1 MRTVDADFI
10 IQKLTDLWA
19 EKAELGRDLY
29 LLGGAIA
36 IVNDAP
42 TIETVKYGQW
52 EESPCFDYCFWV
64 CTNCEFPSEA
74 IAAPSLYKYCP
85 NCGAIMTGTKP
96 RKEKQNESRSRKQ
109 IQRRG

>member
-19 EKAELGRDLY
+19 EKAELIRDLN
-29 LLGGAIA
+29 LLRGAID
-36 IVNDAP
+36 IVNNAP
-42 TIETVKYGQW
+42 TIETAKYGEW

-96 RKEKQNESRSRKQ
+96 RKD
-109 IQRRG
+109 

>member
-19 EKAELGRDLY
+19 EKAELIRDLN
-29 LLGGAIA
+29 LLRGAIDT
-36 IVNDAP
+36 VNNAP
-42 TIETVKYGQW
+42 TIETVKYGEW

-96 RKEKQNESRSRKQ
+96 RKD
-109 IQRRG
+109 

>member
-42 TIETVKYGQW
+42 TIETVKYGEW

-109 IQRRG
+109 IQCR